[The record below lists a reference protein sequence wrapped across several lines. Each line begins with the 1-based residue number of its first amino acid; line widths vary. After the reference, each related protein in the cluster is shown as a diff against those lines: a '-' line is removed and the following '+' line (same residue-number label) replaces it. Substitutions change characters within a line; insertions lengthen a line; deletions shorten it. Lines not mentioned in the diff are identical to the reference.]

1 MRDVRVERPT
11 AVQFSENGVNQLVRL
26 RIVNIQ
32 RQTKKYVTRKVWK
45 EVKKKNTTVTQ
56 RSSNI
61 KPGEAAKCVL
71 CLMFLCVRD
80 RVYL

>member
-45 EVKKKNTTVTQ
+45 EVKKNTTVTQ
-56 RSSNI
+56 RSSTI
-61 KPGEAAKCVL
+61 KPGEGAKCVL